1 MQFSEVLSQDKLKRH
16 LIDTFNAGRTA
27 HAQIFIGPEGSGQ
40 LALALAYAQYLQCEN
55 PGLDDS
61 CGQCNACRKVQK
73 NIHPDLHFSYPT
85 IGTGKIST
93 DFIKEWREALAEF
106 GPYISLQQWLQKMG
120 AENQQGNITKN
131 ECVDIIRKFSFKK
144 VEGRYKVLV
153 LWLPEFLDKEGNR
166 LLKLIEEPEPDTVF
180 ILVAER
186 QEKILNTILSRC
198 QLVKLSK
205 PSDDEIA
212 KRLTDKLPEN
222 QARQIAF
229 LCEGNY
235 TRAMQLAA
243 EGTADNDFSLLFADW
258 LRACYMG
265 REQMLHWVEYF
276 NSGKHPTD
284 ESKKTISS
292 GRKEQLL
299 FLQYALYFIRELT
312 QLKINPGAQTRLS
325 TTEHKT
331 AFGLLKLLSV
341 ADLDNIRQLFDDT
354 MYFVERNAN
363 GKILFTDASIKI
375 HRMFK
380 PAPTGIFN

>member
-1 MQFSEVLSQDKLKRH
+1 MQFSVVLGQHKLKRH
-16 LIDTFNAGRTA
+16 LIDTFNAERTA
-27 HAQIFIGPEGSGQ
+27 HAQIFIGSEGSGQ

-55 PGLDDS
+55 PGADDS

-73 NIHPDLHFSYPT
+73 NIHPDLHFSNPT

-93 DFIKEWREALAEF
+93 DYVKEWREALAEY
-106 GPYISLQQWLQKMG
+106 GPYLSLIQWLQKMG

-144 VEGRYKVLV
+144 VEGRYKMLI
-153 LWLPEFLDKEGNR
+153 LWMPEFLDKEGNR

-198 QLVKLSK
+198 QLVKLAK
-205 PSDDEIA
+205 VSDEDIVQ
-212 KRLTDKLPEN
+212 KLIQQYPEN

-235 TRAMQLAA
+235 SKALQLSA
-243 EGTADNDFSLLFADW
+243 EGTADNDFSMLFAEW
-258 LRACYMG
+258 LRACYQGKENMV
-265 REQMLHWVEYF
+265 HWVEYF

-284 ESKKTISS
+284 DSKKAIGT

-299 FLQYALYFIRELT
+299 FLHYGLYFIRELT
-312 QLKINPGAQTRLS
+312 QLKINPQAQTRLS
-325 TTEHKT
+325 AAEHKT
-331 AFGLLKLLSV
+331 AMGLLKLLSI
-341 ADLDNIRQLFDDT
+341 AELDSMMQLFDDT

-363 GKILFTDASIKI
+363 GKILFMDASIKI

-380 PAPTGIFN
+380 PLSV